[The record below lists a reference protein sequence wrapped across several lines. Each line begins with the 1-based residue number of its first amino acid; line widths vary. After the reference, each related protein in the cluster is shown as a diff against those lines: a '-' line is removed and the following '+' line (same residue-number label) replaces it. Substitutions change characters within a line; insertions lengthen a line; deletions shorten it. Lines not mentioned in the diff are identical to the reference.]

1 MAVFHNKLLN
11 NLLNSLIGLIQG
23 DDIDISHITRRVIQ
37 IKELYYALFEKVHN
51 NYAELIE
58 DLDSNE
64 AVKEFGRNGFANLE
78 QAISSKHISRIKMEI
93 IEFYQGFQSLAR
105 HHRGRKI
112 VAV

>member
-1 MAVFHNKLLN
+1 M
-11 NLLNSLIGLIQG
+11 
-23 DDIDISHITRRVIQ
+23 IQ

-78 QAISSKHISRIKMEI
+78 QAISSKHISRIKMEV
-93 IEFYQGFQSLAR
+93 IEFYQGFPEPGPASSGPQNCCSVIR
-105 HHRGRKI
+105 
-112 VAV
+112 